1 MLVFG
6 LCFGF
11 LTFFNFARLLR
22 WGGSST
28 WHAGHEV
35 LQYIPAAHVRDRP
48 KPTDLNDFGS
58 LSHSFKH
65 ENGAAPKVGRKRK
78 SCIWDF
84 AEKKR
89 LVWCIFCTAEVSACH
104 SDPVSHHCR

>member
-1 MLVFG
+1 M
-6 LCFGF
+6 
-11 LTFFNFARLLR
+11 
-22 WGGSST
+22 
-28 WHAGHEV
+28 

-65 ENGAAPKVGRKRK
+65 ENGAAPKVGRNRK

-84 AEKKR
+84 ADDKKR
-89 LVWCIFCTAEVSACH
+89 AGVVHLLHSRSFCM
-104 SDPVSHHCR
+104 PF